1 MRLSTAVYLA
11 HGPGRSISTSSLLLA
26 SDKDTLIS
34 VDTTS
39 SVVILDLPAG
49 PQTNDTY
56 YLTDKSG
63 TWGAHNVILSTNKYF
78 GQTDSYVIDV
88 SGGVVSV
95 AYMGGAVGWVV
106 GLDAPMIDNA
116 VVNQLLANK
125 ASTFSPDLT
134 GIPTAPTGVQAQ
146 STTQIANQSY
156 VNTAVS
162 AERIRATNAEAL
174 LAPVSNPNFG
184 GSPTTTVPTP
194 TDNSGRVAPTSWTKA
209 RLAELGAK
217 VAGTLSTMPV
227 LTAAT
232 ALTTTAEGTIML
244 LNSLAGAFT
253 VSLPTVPNVDGVYT
267 FVDVTSSWGINPVK
281 LTLPGK
287 FHGAV
292 HDFFILDVAN
302 SCVSLKYTGAT
313 YGWIQL

>member
-11 HGPGRSISTSSLLLA
+11 HGPGRTISTSSLLLP

-34 VDTTS
+34 VDTTAA
-39 SVVILDLPAG
+39 VVILDLPAN
-49 PQTNDTY
+49 PLTNDTY

-63 TWGAHNVILSTNKYF
+63 TWSARNVILSSNRYF

-95 AYMGGAVGWVV
+95 TYRGSSVGWTV
-106 GLDAPMIDNA
+106 GLDAPMIDNS

-125 ASTFSPDLT
+125 ADLGSPNLT
-134 GIPTAPTGVQAQ
+134 GTPTAPTGIQAQ
-146 STTQIANQSY
+146 STTQIANQAY

-162 AERIRATNAEAL
+162 AEKVRAVNAEAL
-174 LAPVSNPNFG
+174 LAPVNNPNFG
-184 GSPTTTVPTP
+184 GVPTTTIPTAI
-194 TDNSGRVAPTSWTKA
+194 DNSGRIAPTSWTKA
-209 RLAELGAK
+209 RLAELGSK
-217 VAGTLSTMPV
+217 VASTLSTLPV

-232 ALTTTAEGTIML
+232 ALTTASEGTIIL
-244 LNSLAGAFT
+244 LDSTAGAFT
-253 VSLPTVPNVDGVYT
+253 VSLPSVPNVDGVYT